1 MHKLKDIKEK
11 MIEKIEDTYKDHPSL
26 EPAVL
31 QYIDTLAHAAK
42 NIVKICEA
50 EEEEKEYSSRG
61 GSNRSMRG
69 FPMVF
74 DGRSYEGGSNA
85 YEGSNAGGSYEG
97 SYGGEAYARG
107 RRNARRDSMG
117 RYSREE
123 GYSRGTW
130 DTVDKI
136 EDLIREAP
144 DEQTRQ
150 ELQRI
155 AGRMRNS

>member
-1 MHKLKDIKEK
+1 MEKDIEYFNSVMAQAIAEHIHKK
-11 MIEKIEDTYKDHPSL
+11 RDRIILYL
-26 EPAVL
+26 Y
-31 QYIDTLAHAAK
+31 YI
-42 NIVKICEA
+42 
-50 EEEEKEYSSRG
+50 
-61 GSNRSMRG
+61 
-69 FPMVF
+69 
-74 DGRSYEGGSNA
+74 DGRSYGGDA
-85 YEGSNAGGSYEG
+85 

-107 RRNARRDSMG
+107 RRNAHRDSMG

-130 DTVDKI
+130 DMVDQI

-155 AGRMRNS
+155 AGKMRNG

>member
-1 MHKLKDIKEK
+1 MHNLKKIKEA
-11 MIEKIEDTYKDHPSL
+11 MVEKIEDTYKEHSDLSPN
-26 EPAVL
+26 VL
-31 QYIDTLAHAAK
+31 DYIDKLAHAAK
-42 NIVKICEA
+42 NINKICEA
-50 EEEEKEYSSRG
+50 EEG
-61 GSNRSMRG
+61 GDYSMRN
-69 FPMVF
+69 
-74 DGRSYEGGSNA
+74 SYEGGSNRSYA
-85 YEGSNAGGSYEG
+85 DMSHGYMPFVYAGE

-107 RRNARRDSMG
+107 RMNAKRDSMG

-130 DTVDKI
+130 DTVNKI

-155 AGRMRNS
+155 AGRMRNG

>member
-11 MIEKIEDTYKDHPSL
+11 MVEKIEETYKDHPSL

-31 QYIDTLAHAAK
+31 SYIDTLAHAAK
-42 NIVKICEA
+42 NIAKICES
-50 EEEEKEYSSRG
+50 EEESEYSSRG
-61 GSNRSMRG
+61 MSRAAV
-69 FPMVF
+69 PMVF
-74 DGRSYEGGSNA
+74 AGHTYDGESYGGEA
-85 YEGSNAGGSYEG
+85 
-97 SYGGEAYARG
+97 YGGEAYARG

-117 RYSREE
+117 RYSREGGYSRE
-123 GYSRGTW
+123 DGYSRGTW

-155 AGRMRNS
+155 AGRMRNG